1 MPEPLKTDP
10 SELAPIESIKTEAKF
25 DPNAALDEA
34 GFLEFLSSYDDSD
47 TFDMKDLPEIENRY
61 NAFKRMKEISAGY
74 KEIAKSKIQEDWD
87 VKMSDADLR
96 SLDVKLQEMAI
107 NRPKELEK
115 FEASLK
121 RFKEL
126 PSLILAR
133 QTELATLGTFSD
145 AQKELHEA
153 TLRYNALDVAR
164 DEYTLRGRISRGFN
178 LAMGD
183 IELYKDKKHKMS
195 IVTGYFGP
203 MDHQRVEK
211 KSKELDVQIN
221 DIKSKLLKI
230 YDAQTDLDALV
241 KEFDP
246 LRKKI
251 YREIGAIEDIA
262 EKIIIKVRNRI
273 DAKIKGD
280 DFGKLIESQGDFV
293 DLQEREKKSELGIQ
307 VFGGDDKDPYGI
319 LRYSISLLS
328 SNCFLILTRFRL

>member
-1 MPEPLKTDP
+1 MP
-10 SELAPIESIKTEAKF
+10 
-25 DPNAALDEA
+25 
-34 GFLEFLSSYDDSD
+34 
-47 TFDMKDLPEIENRY
+47 
-61 NAFKRMKEISAGY
+61 
-74 KEIAKSKIQEDWD
+74 
-87 VKMSDADLR
+87 
-96 SLDVKLQEMAI
+96 AI
-107 NRPKELEK
+107 GVVVDN
-115 FEASLK
+115 
-121 RFKEL
+121 
-126 PSLILAR
+126 
-133 QTELATLGTFSD
+133 
-145 AQKELHEA
+145 
-153 TLRYNALDVAR
+153 V
-164 DEYTLRGRISRGFN
+164 
-178 LAMGD
+178 AMGD

-307 VFGGDDKDPYGI
+307 VFGGDDKDPDGSKDKAAYQEAIDEEIEKKAFELIQAKIMNIEVNNREGVFSK
-319 LRYSISLLS
+319 LRKQLAPVLEASTLGSKDAQDTKEFVVTTLKDAIQGLGGDPDKRAKVLLL
-328 SNCFLILTRFRL
+328 NRLIADYKK